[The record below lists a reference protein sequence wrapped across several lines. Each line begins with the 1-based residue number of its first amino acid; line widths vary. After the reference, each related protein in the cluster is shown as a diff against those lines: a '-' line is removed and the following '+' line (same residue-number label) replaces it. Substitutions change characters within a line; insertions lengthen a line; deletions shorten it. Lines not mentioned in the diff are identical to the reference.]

1 MRTTEA
7 ADRVISV
14 LEMLAESPEG
24 LGPSEVGERL
34 EVHKA
39 TASRLLGTLAARHLV
54 ERTPSG
60 RYRLGAGM
68 VRLAG
73 FAIHGTGLVTTA
85 RPEIE
90 ALSART
96 GETVTLGILEGL
108 HVLYV
113 DEVYDRHS
121 IISANWIGR
130 RSPVHCSS
138 SGKVLIAFDDDRLE
152 QVLRATL
159 EGRTRHSL
167 TDPEALRT
175 VLAEVRQRGFA
186 ASTSE
191 LEEGLNTVA
200 APVRVEGRVVAAV
213 SISGPS
219 FRLPA
224 RDLPRLAPLAERACA
239 AIARDMQG
247 EVAAQPARTRR

>member
-7 ADRVISV
+7 VDRVVTV
-14 LEMLAESPEG
+14 LELLAGSPQG
-24 LGPSEVGERL
+24 LGPSEVGEHL
-34 EVHKA
+34 GVHKA

-54 ERTPSG
+54 ERTSSG
-60 RYRLGAGM
+60 RYRLGPGM
-68 VRLAG
+68 IRLAG
-73 FAIHGTGLVTTA
+73 FAVHGTGLVTSA
-85 RPEIE
+85 RPAIE
-90 ALSART
+90 ALSAQT

-121 IISANWIGR
+121 IVSANWIGR

-138 SGKVLIAFDDDRLE
+138 SGKVLVAFDDDRVDQILRGPLE
-152 QVLRATL
+152 SP
-159 EGRTRHSL
+159 TRHSI
-167 TDPEALRT
+167 TDPEALRR
-175 VLAEVRQRGFA
+175 VLSDVRRRGFA

-200 APVRVEGRVVAAV
+200 VPVRVDGRVVAAV

-224 RDLPRLAPLAERACA
+224 KELPRLAPLAEQTCIS
-239 AIARDMQG
+239 IARDMLDPDESLAG
-247 EVAAQPARTRR
+247 R

>member
-7 ADRVISV
+7 ADRVVTV
-14 LEMLAESPEG
+14 LELLAASPDG
-24 LGPSEVGERL
+24 LGPSEIGEHL

-39 TASRLLGTLAARHLV
+39 TASRLLGTLAARHLI
-54 ERTPSG
+54 ERTRSG
-60 RYRLGAGM
+60 RYRLGPGM
-68 VRLAG
+68 IRLAG
-73 FAIHGTGLVTTA
+73 FAVHGTGLVTSA
-85 RPEIE
+85 RPAIE
-90 ALSART
+90 ALSVRT

-113 DEVYDRHS
+113 DEVYDRHT
-121 IISANWIGR
+121 IVSANWIGR

-138 SGKVLIAFDDDRLE
+138 SGKVLVAFDDDRVERVIHGPLD
-152 QVLRATL
+152 
-159 EGRTRHSL
+159 GPTRHSI

-175 VLAEVRQRGFA
+175 LLAEVRRRGFA

-200 APVRVEGRVVAAV
+200 APVRVDGHVVAAV
-213 SISGPS
+213 SISAPS

-224 RDLPRLAPLAERACA
+224 SELPALVPLAVATCE
-239 AIARDMQG
+239 AIARDLRAG
-247 EVAAQPARTRR
+247 DAITSAR

>member
-7 ADRVISV
+7 ADRVVTV
-14 LEMLAESPEG
+14 LELLAESPEG
-24 LGPSEVGERL
+24 LGPSEIAERL

-39 TASRLLGTLAARHLV
+39 TASRLLGTLAARHFV
-54 ERTPSG
+54 ERTSPG
-60 RYRLGAGM
+60 RYRLGPG
-68 VRLAG
+68 VIRLAG
-73 FAIHGTGLVTTA
+73 FAIHGTGLVTSA
-85 RPEIE
+85 RPAIE

-121 IISANWIGR
+121 IVSANWIGR

-138 SGKVLIAFDDDRLE
+138 SGKVLVAFDDDRVD
-152 QVLRATL
+152 QVLHGPL
-159 EGRTRHSL
+159 EGQTRHSV
-167 TDPEALRT
+167 TDPGALRA
-175 VLAEVRQRGFA
+175 VLADVRRRGFA
-186 ASTSE
+186 ASAGE

-200 APVRVEGRVVAAV
+200 VPVRLEGRVVAAV

-239 AIARDMQG
+239 VIERDMRRG
-247 EVAAQPARTRR
+247 VATPTAR

>member
-7 ADRVISV
+7 ADRVVSV

-34 EVHKA
+34 AVHKA

-54 ERTPSG
+54 ERTSSG

-73 FAIHGTGLVTTA
+73 FAIHGTGLVTSA
-85 RPEIE
+85 RPAIE

-121 IISANWIGR
+121 IVSANWIGR

-138 SGKVLIAFDDDRLE
+138 SGKVLVADDDDRIE
-152 QVLRATL
+152 QILRSTL

-167 TDPEALRT
+167 TEPEALRT
-175 VLAEVRQRGFA
+175 VLAEVRRRGFA

-200 APVRVEGRVVAAV
+200 TPVRVGGRVVAAV

-224 RDLPRLAPLAERACA
+224 RDLPRLAPLAQRTCA
-239 AIARDMQG
+239 AIARDMG
-247 EVAAQPARTRR
+247 GGPDAPPAS